1 MGSLLWYQGARIMFI
16 RSRII
21 VYSRLLRDFSCRSS
35 FSLFISG
42 KVVFVTCMPGF
53 SFLLSSS
60 NEVYSENFMRWERK
74 RDFSNNGLFPERL
87 LADFVMVSSLLSI
100 DALVAILHS
109 SQSYLFDGSRRSL
122 RKFMEATL
130 LLFFPSGTSIVLER
144 VRNCLLI

>member
-60 NEVYSENFMRWERK
+60 NEVYSENFLRWERK

-100 DALVAILHS
+100 DALVAIL
-109 SQSYLFDGSRRSL
+109 FDGSRRSL

-130 LLFFPSGTSIVLER
+130 LLLFPSGTSIVLER